1 LISSLFK
8 KYLMSSE
15 IHKNIETFSDKQKV
29 LFDAEVINFSKEKN
43 HSKNKFK
50 KFDNLNIWT
59 LNDKS
64 NEDQLKTVV
73 IKNCG
78 WNLLYAWDFNCDGL
92 IF

>member
-1 LISSLFK
+1 MISSLLK

-15 IHKNIETFSDKQKV
+15 IHKNIETFSEKQKV

-73 IKNCG
+73 GICFMLG
-78 WNLLYAWDFNCDGL
+78 TLIVMGLYSNLF
-92 IF
+92 